1 MNFCD
6 RCLPIRTQLYTINID
21 INFEKDFYM
30 IAFIKNNSYLIFR
43 LMLNQF
49 GMTVF
54 GLMTS
59 MAAAAVDNALAGGGK
74 VGRTCMIW
82 VSVFAVLFHIYI
94 NYMAL
99 KEEGQKDK
107 IRLDAGRAEYT
118 PLRGLY
124 IALVASVINLL
135 LGLIIVVADLIPLDA
150 AIALSGSCKILSSIL
165 QATFWGMM
173 LGLSGVATIAELPSF
188 WFIIIPLPTIICG
201 WISYR
206 NGLHDVSLLRA
217 IKKLFTPVSSDN
229 K

>member
-1 MNFCD
+1 
-6 RCLPIRTQLYTINID
+6 
-21 INFEKDFYM
+21 M

-43 LMLNQF
+43 LILNQI
-49 GMTVF
+49 GMTMF

-59 MAAAAVDNALAGGGK
+59 MAAAAVDTALAGGGE
-74 VGRTCMIW
+74 VRRTCMIW
-82 VSVFAVLFHIYI
+82 VSVFSVLFHMFI

-124 IALVASVINLL
+124 IALTASVPNIV
-135 LGLIIVVADLIPLDA
+135 LGVLIILTAFIPADFAIGICGTSKLIA
-150 AIALSGSCKILSSIL
+150 SII
-165 QATFWGMM
+165 QAMYWGLM
-173 LGLSGVATIAELPSF
+173 LGVSGVATIAELPSV
-188 WFIIIPLPTIICG
+188 WFILIPIPTVICG

-206 NGLHDVSLLRA
+206 NGLADVNLFRG
-217 IKKLFTPVSSDN
+217 IKKLFTPDSSTKN

>member
-1 MNFCD
+1 MNFC
-6 RCLPIRTQLYTINID
+6 IRRLQIRIELYTINID
-21 INFEKDFYM
+21 TNFEKDYYM

-59 MAAAAVDNALAGGGK
+59 MAAAAVDTALAGGGD
-74 VGRTCMIW
+74 VRRTCMIW
-82 VSVFAVLFHIYI
+82 VSVFAILFHMYI

-124 IALVASVINLL
+124 IALCASAINLL
-135 LGLIIVVADLIPLDA
+135 LGVIIVITEFIPLDA
-150 AIALSGSCKILSSIL
+150 AIALCGSCKILSSIL
-165 QATFWGMM
+165 QAMYWGLM
-173 LGLSGVATIAELPSF
+173 LGLSGVATIAELPCF
-188 WFIIIPLPTIICG
+188 WFILIPLPTILCG

-206 NGLHDVSLLRA
+206 NGLHDVSLPRT
-217 IKKLFTPVSSDN
+217 IKKLFTASSDN